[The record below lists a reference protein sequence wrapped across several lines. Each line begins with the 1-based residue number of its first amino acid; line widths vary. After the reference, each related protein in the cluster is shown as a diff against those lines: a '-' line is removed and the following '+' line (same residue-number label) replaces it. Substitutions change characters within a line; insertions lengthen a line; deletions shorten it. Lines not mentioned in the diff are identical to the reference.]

1 MTQIEDIIAKAAA
14 WALCADAKGAGPGKC
29 DHEHCTCGN
38 EGRVVTP
45 AILSALAAAGFVVV
59 PKEPNLAMQNA
70 GWREVDKQG
79 FSTEDTEVAPIYRA
93 MIEARPK

>member
-1 MTQIEDIIAKAAA
+1 MTRDEIIETMARAHFERDGNKWDSPEMLDFDHEAFLADMYAAIAAA
-14 WALCADAKGAGPGKC
+14 
-29 DHEHCTCGN
+29 E
-38 EGRVVTP
+38 
-45 AILSALAAAGFVVV
+45 AAGFAVV
-59 PKEPNLAMQNA
+59 PKEPSLAMQNA